1 MMQNFGRG
9 FVFIALLIAACLASL
24 QDYQNDIKKGID
36 LEGGTELLYEIPLDQ
51 IDPQQRSTVAEDIKD
66 VIARRFDNYGLKEI
80 SVAISGRNRLL
91 IQLPGSDNDELERLK
106 GQIERAGELN
116 FQLVAPDSEQT
127 EVNISRIEAEMTNFE
142 QALVAYNS
150 LTDEER
156 SSQTAPKS
164 PRQIVVERP
173 GGTDGLTAGK
183 VVVEN
188 QSPNLVSASLLSST
202 TPTTNETGQPAVGFE
217 FGGKGATLFA
227 DMTGENI
234 NREMAIVLDG
244 KAMSIANINA
254 RISRNGVLEGGF
266 SNDEVNDLVSI
277 LRAGS
282 LPAKPFL
289 VNQQTVGA
297 LLGKESVNRG
307 TQAMIFGLLLVAV
320 FMLLYY
326 RGAGIIADL
335 SLIMNLMLVVT
346 LLIIFRNT
354 LTFPG
359 MAGLLLTVGMAVDAN
374 ILIFERIREE
384 RDRGKA
390 LPAAFSVGFQKAFW
404 TIFDANLTT
413 LITAFILFQ
422 FGSGAVKGFAVVLS
436 IGILT
441 SFFSTVYFS
450 RMILSFL
457 ISRGVIT
464 ELSMGRVIS
473 KPNINF
479 MELRD
484 ATRVLFWVFVIGGLG
499 VLSWRGSDSLGIDFT
514 GGTRLTV
521 NLSEPTPESNL
532 RSIIDNGVAENPDA
546 VVYADLQ
553 LQALGELNDAG
564 AARYS
569 IRTSTLIEGE
579 KQTEQFKEQM
589 ESLIG
594 SANIL
599 APNAVT
605 DTGITS
611 NEVDGINT
619 YLFNANV
626 HVIKGIGVSEDVG
639 VTSSSVKDRL
649 LATGFP
655 VETIKE
661 LSGGPAATAGI
672 ASFELISAPQ
682 VDQAAAL
689 ALQSQL
695 SLALK
700 DVEGLDFSEPFPE
713 VSSISGRVAKD
724 MQGNTFIALMISFL
738 AIVFYI
744 SIRFEFSYGAAAITA
759 LVHDICFTLGALA
772 LADFFIGDLISLKIN
787 LPVVAALLTVVG
799 YSLNDTIVIF
809 DRIRENLRDA
819 RRDADYVELVNQSIN
834 QTLSRTVLT
843 SLTTFVVVTILLIF
857 GGEALHSFAF
867 ALCIGVL
874 VGTYSSIFVASP
886 TLIRLQE
893 AARRRIEKARVE
905 SALAKKA

>member
-9 FVFIALLIAACLASL
+9 FAFIALLIAACVWAL

-51 IDPQQRSTVAEDIKD
+51 IDPSQRSTVAADIKD
-66 VIARRFDNYGLKEI
+66 VISRRFDNYGLKEI

-127 EVNISRIEAEMTNFE
+127 EVNIARIEAEMVQF
-142 QALVAYNS
+142 QRALITYNN
-150 LTDEER
+150 LTAEER
-156 SSQTAPKS
+156 ASRSAPES

-173 GGTDGLTAGK
+173 TTDDTLTAGK

-188 QSPNLVSASLLSST
+188 REPNLVSASLLSNSF
-202 TPTTNETGQPAVGFE
+202 PTTNDTGQPAVGFE

-234 NREMAIVLDG
+234 NRSMAIVLDG
-244 KAMSIANINA
+244 KASSIATINA
-254 RISRNGVLEGGF
+254 RISRNGILEGNF
-266 SNDEVNDLVSI
+266 TTDEVNDLVSI

-282 LPAKPFL
+282 LPTKPFL

-297 LLGKESVNRG
+297 LLGKESVDRG
-307 TQAMIFGLLLVAV
+307 TQAMIFGLMLVAI

-326 RGAGIIADL
+326 RAAGIIADL

-346 LLIIFRNT
+346 LLIIFNNT

-390 LPAAFSVGFQKAFW
+390 LPAAFTVGFQKAFW

-413 LITAFILFQ
+413 LITAFVLFQ
-422 FGSGAVKGFAVVLS
+422 FGTGAVKGFAVVLS
-436 IGILT
+436 IGIMT
-441 SFFSTVYFS
+441 SFFSTVFFS

-457 ISRGVIT
+457 ISKEIVT
-464 ELSMGRVIS
+464 DLSMGRIIQ

-479 MELRD
+479 MELRE
-484 ATRVLFWVFVIGGLG
+484 ATRVLFWVFVLGGVGILG
-499 VLSWRGSDSLGIDFT
+499 WRGSDALGIDFT

-521 NLSEPTPESNL
+521 NLSEPTPESEI
-532 RSIIDNGVAENPDA
+532 REIINSGIA
-546 VVYADLQ
+546 ADPNSTELADFQ
-553 LQALGELNDAG
+553 LQAVGEISDAG
-564 AARYS
+564 ASRYS
-569 IRTSTLIEGE
+569 VRTSTLIEGE
-579 KQTEQFKEQM
+579 KETELFKSQLE
-589 ESLIG
+589 EVIG
-594 SANIL
+594 GANIL

-605 DTGITS
+605 EAKISD
-611 NEVDGINT
+611 NVEDGVNT
-619 YLFNANV
+619 FLFTANV
-626 HVIKGIGVSEDVG
+626 HVIKGMGLTEDVG

-655 VETIKE
+655 VESISE
-661 LSGGPAATAGI
+661 MSEGPGEAAGI
-672 ASFELISAPQ
+672 VSFNLVSAPQ
-682 VDQAAAL
+682 LDQAAAL

-713 VSSISGRVAKD
+713 VNSISGRVAKD
-724 MQGNTFIALMISFL
+724 MQGNTIIALMISFL

-744 SIRFEFSYGAAAITA
+744 SIRFEFGYGAAAITA

-772 LADFFIGDLISLKIN
+772 LADFLFGDALSLKIN

-819 RRDADYVELVNQSIN
+819 RRDADYVQLVNQSIN
-834 QTLSRTVLT
+834 QTLSRTILT
-843 SLTTFVVVTILLIF
+843 SLTTFVVVVILLVF

-867 ALCIGVL
+867 ALCVGVL
-874 VGTYSSIFVASP
+874 IGTYSSIFVASP

-893 AARRRIEKARVE
+893 AARRRIEKARLE
-905 SALAKKA
+905 TALAKKA

>member
-116 FQLVAPDSEQT
+116 FQLVSTDANQT
-127 EVNISRIEAEMTNFE
+127 EASVIRVRQEMSNYE
-142 QALVAYNS
+142 RALVAYNNMA
-150 LTDEER
+150 DDVRPENPPV
-156 SSQTAPKS
+156 APA
-164 PRQIVVERP
+164 QIVVEVKSRSEDAVT
-173 GGTDGLTAGK
+173 GSF

-188 QSPNLVSASLLSST
+188 RLPNSVSASLLSNAN
-202 TPTTNETGQPAVGFE
+202 PTTDETGRPAVGFE

-244 KAMSIANINA
+244 VAYSRANINA
-254 RISRNGVLEGGF
+254 RISRSGILEGGF
-266 SNDEVNDLVSI
+266 SNEEVADIVSI

-297 LLGKESVNRG
+297 LLGKESIDRG
-307 TQAMIFGLLLVAV
+307 TQAMIFGLLIVV
-320 FMLLYY
+320 IFMLLYY
-326 RGAGIIADL
+326 RAAGFVADL
-335 SLIMNLMLVVT
+335 SLVFNLMLVVT
-346 LLIIFRNT
+346 LLITFRNT

-384 RDRGKA
+384 RERGKA

-413 LITAFILFQ
+413 LITAFVLFQ

-441 SFFSTVYFS
+441 SFFSTVFFS
-450 RMILSFL
+450 RFLLSFL
-457 ISRGVIT
+457 ISRNVIT
-464 ELSMGRVIS
+464 ELKMGKIIS
-473 KPNINF
+473 KPNFDF
-479 MELRD
+479 MSFRETARILLY
-484 ATRVLFWVFVIGGLG
+484 VIVIGGFGTL
-499 VLSWRGSDSLGIDFT
+499 VWRGSDSMGIDFT

-521 NLSEPTPESNL
+521 NLASPTLESSL
-532 RSIIDNGVAENPDA
+532 RSVLGQRGESSEDIQFD
-546 VVYADLQ
+546 DLQ
-553 LQALGELNDAG
+553 LQALGDINESG

-569 IRTSTLIEGE
+569 IRTSTLVEG
-579 KQTEQFKEQM
+579 KRQTEEFKKQM
-589 ESLIG
+589 EELIG
-594 SANIL
+594 GANML

-605 DTGITS
+605 DVSFSTEQNDDGITTHVFTS
-611 NEVDGINT
+611 R
-619 YLFNANV
+619 LNV
-626 HVIKGIGVSEDVG
+626 IQGLGVNKDVA
-639 VTSSSVKDRL
+639 VTGSLVKDSL
-649 LATGFP
+649 VESGFP
-655 VETIKE
+655 VNSVKE
-661 LSGGPAATAGI
+661 VSGPGKNAGI
-672 ASFELISAPQ
+672 ISFEIVSDGQISQTDAM
-682 VDQAAAL
+682 
-689 ALQSQL
+689 ALQPVLSQT
-695 SLALK
+695 LK
-700 DVEGLDFSEPFPE
+700 DITRLDFSEPFPE

-738 AIVFYI
+738 AIIFYI

-759 LVHDICFTLGALA
+759 LVHDIFFTLAALS
-772 LADFFIGDLISLKIN
+772 LGDLLLGDSFSLKIN

-809 DRIRENLRDA
+809 DRIRENMRDA
-819 RRDADYVELVNQSIN
+819 RRDANYPELVNHSIN
-834 QTLSRTVLT
+834 QTLSRTLLT
-843 SLTTFVVVTILLIF
+843 SLTTFVVVVILFVF

-867 ALCIGVL
+867 ALCVGVL

-886 TLIRLQE
+886 ALIRLQE
-893 AARRRIEKARVE
+893 QARQRREQVIAEA
-905 SALAKKA
+905 ALAKKS

>member
-9 FVFIALLIAACLASL
+9 FVFIALLIAACVWAL

-51 IDPQQRSTVAEDIKD
+51 IDPSQRSTVAADIKD
-66 VIARRFDNYGLKEI
+66 VISRRFDNYGLKEI

-127 EVNISRIEAEMTNFE
+127 EANISRIEGEMVQFE
-142 QALVAYNS
+142 QALIAFNS
-150 LTDEER
+150 LDEAQR
-156 SSQTAPKS
+156 ASQTAPES

-173 GGTDGLTAGK
+173 GGTDELTAGK
-183 VVVEN
+183 VVVDN
-188 QSPNLVSASLLSST
+188 RAPNMVSASYLSNT
-202 TPTTNETGQPAVGFE
+202 NPTTNETGQPAVGFE
-217 FGGKGATLFA
+217 FGGAGATLFA

-234 NREMAIVLDG
+234 NRSMAIVLDG
-244 KAMSIANINA
+244 KAMSIATINA
-254 RISRNGVLEGGF
+254 RISRNGILEGNF
-266 SNDEVNDLVSI
+266 TADEVNDLVSI

-282 LPAKPFL
+282 LPAKPVL

-297 LLGKESVNRG
+297 LLGKESVDRG
-307 TQAMIFGLLLVAV
+307 TQAMIFGLLLVAI

-326 RGAGIIADL
+326 RAAGIIADL
-335 SLIMNLMLVVT
+335 SLVMNLMLVVT

-413 LITAFILFQ
+413 LITAFVLFQ
-422 FGSGAVKGFAVVLS
+422 FGTGAVKGFAVVLS

-457 ISRGVIT
+457 ISRGIVT
-464 ELSMGRVIS
+464 DLSMGRIIQ
-473 KPNINF
+473 KPNVNF
-479 MELRD
+479 MELRE
-484 ATRVLFWVFVIGGLG
+484 ATRILFWVFVVGGIG
-499 VLSWRGSDSLGIDFT
+499 VLGWRGSDALGIDFT
-514 GGTRLTV
+514 GGTRLSV
-521 NLSEPTPESNL
+521 NLSQPTPESEI
-532 RSIIDNGVAENPDA
+532 RGIIESQTDE
-546 VVYADLQ
+546 YADLQ
-553 LQALGELNDAG
+553 LQAVGEISDAG
-564 AARYS
+564 ASRYS
-569 IRTSTLIEGE
+569 LRTSTLIEGE
-579 KQTEQFKEQM
+579 KQTELFKSQM

-594 SANIL
+594 GANIL

-605 DTGITS
+605 AVQITE
-611 NEVDGINT
+611 NVQDGVNT
-619 YLFNANV
+619 YLFNANI
-626 HVIKGIGVSEDVG
+626 HVIKGTGASEDVG

-649 LATGFP
+649 LATEFP
-655 VETIKE
+655 VETIRE
-661 LSGGPAATAGI
+661 ISGGPGEAAGI
-672 ASFELISAPQ
+672 ASFELVSAPQ
-682 VDQAAAL
+682 LDQAAAL

-695 SLALK
+695 SQALK
-700 DVEGLDFSEPFPE
+700 AVEGLDFSEPFPE

-724 MQGNTFIALMISFL
+724 MQGNTLIALMISFL

-772 LADFFIGDLISLKIN
+772 LADFLFGDALSLKIN

-819 RRDADYVELVNQSIN
+819 RRDADYVQLVNQSIN

-843 SLTTFVVVTILLIF
+843 SLTTFVVVLILLIF
-857 GGEALHSFAF
+857 GGEGLQSFAF

-874 VGTYSSIFVASP
+874 IGTYSSIFVASP

-905 SALAKKA
+905 TALAKKA